1 VPVSITQGNID
12 IAIRVVGPN
21 FTDVEVLDIFNGVS
35 SPELLGRNEA
45 AGRNNTAWGNH
56 AALLQAGTLKND
68 CAVTDNNII
77 LDVAGV

>member
-1 VPVSITQGNID
+1 MSVSITQGNID

-21 FTDVEVLDIFNGVS
+21 LSDVKILDIFNGVS

-45 AGRNNTAWGNH
+45 AGRNNTAWSNH
-56 AALLQAGTLKND
+56 AAFLQASSLKND
-68 CAVTDNNII
+68 CVVTDNDII